1 MIDLGSAY
9 ADSRRR
15 LTTLVAAMPDDG
27 SGQDPKVVQVACCP
41 GWTVHDVVG
50 HLVAVADDAV
60 AGRLAGP
67 PSDDQTAA
75 QVARYSG
82 VPTAAVLDEWA
93 GRAPELEKLL
103 SEVPVWPALMDVL
116 SHEHDVRAAIGEP
129 GARDIPEIGV
139 CARRLVKGLSPG
151 AEMAVDMDGEVFRF
165 EGEGEAGRGD
175 GPDGK
180 TLVLRTT
187 AWEAF
192 RFRLGRRSRRQLAA
206 MDWTGDPEPVLDR
219 ITVFGPSPHD
229 ILE

>member
-1 MIDLGSAY
+1 MIDLGTSY

-27 SGQDPKVVQVACCP
+27 RDRDPKVVQVACCP
-41 GWTVHDVVG
+41 GWTVHDVVA

-60 AGRLAGP
+60 AGRLTGP
-67 PSDDQTAA
+67 PSDEQTAA
-75 QVARYSG
+75 QVARWSE
-82 VPTAAVLDEWA
+82 VPTAAVLEEWT

-139 CARRLVKGLSPG
+139 CARRLIKGLSPG
-151 AEMAVDMDGEVFRF
+151 AGLAVDLDGETFRF
-165 EGEGEAGRGD
+165 QSDGGGGHDGD
-175 GPDGK
+175 

-192 RFRLGRRSRRQLAA
+192 RFRLGRRSRRQLEA
-206 MDWTGDPEPVLDR
+206 MDWTGDPAPVLDH
-219 ITVFGPSPHD
+219 IAVFGPSRHD
-229 ILE
+229 IVE